1 MKETSHMLQVK
12 IGDSGE
18 KNVSNDP
25 CFGNCK
31 AKKAPYWF
39 WPIYWL
45 FFWLGTLLIFGIFK
59 T

>member
-1 MKETSHMLQVK
+1 MLQVK
-12 IGDSGE
+12 IGDSSE

-25 CFGNCK
+25 CSGNCK

-45 FFWLGTLLIFGIFK
+45 VFWLGTLLIFGIFK
-59 T
+59 I